1 MAGEGRIIVKA
12 RGLPW
17 SATSDEVMEFF
28 SEVNI
33 VRGDEGVH
41 FGKNRE
47 GRPSGEAF
55 IEVESEEDVQ
65 KALEKH
71 KCNMGKRYI
80 EVFESKV
87 INKSP
92 LILPNLFSQHC
103 CWLQEDDL
111 EYACNTR
118 ANSYSGGHTNN
129 PGGFGADFDDDAV
142 VKLRGLP
149 YDAGQM
155 QVEEF
160 FRGN

>member
-33 VRGDEGVH
+33 VGGDEGVH

-87 INKSP
+87 KNKSP
-92 LILPNLFSQHC
+92 AL
-103 CWLQEDDL
+103 
-111 EYACNTR
+111 
-118 ANSYSGGHTNN
+118 
-129 PGGFGADFDDDAV
+129 
-142 VKLRGLP
+142 
-149 YDAGQM
+149 
-155 QVEEF
+155 
-160 FRGN
+160 